1 MDNRIT
7 EANRLLLPHGV
18 MRCTE
23 HNHDREEWRD
33 FKSNLKNWKRSPCLC
48 VEWWRPR
55 RIVSTLSC
63 EKSSASFPPTTRPP
77 GENLVSCAAATTAT
91 IALIPSAS
99 RDLSS
104 RPPLGRVVSNST
116 AVTPELIFSSHN
128 VVSVN
133 DVTAGCLPADNREA
147 VCCWWWWVVSVFPR
161 PPGKHCFNV
170 THSQASWQGDLAN
183 TKPHSGYSL
192 IDTL

>member
-1 MDNRIT
+1 MHWTQSRQVRVKRFSVQSEKLKEEPVSVRWMM
-7 EANRLLLPHGV
+7 EALFPLCPVR
-18 MRCTE
+18 
-23 HNHDREEWRD
+23 NHQP
-33 FKSNLKNWKRSPCLC
+33 RSPQ
-48 VEWWRPR
+48 RPGHLGK
-55 RIVSTLSC
+55 IW
-63 EKSSASFPPTTRPP
+63 
-77 GENLVSCAAATTAT
+77 CAAATTAT

>member
-1 MDNRIT
+1 MHRT
-7 EANRLLLPHGV
+7 QSRQGRVKRFSVQSEKLKEEPVSVRWMMEAASHCFHSVLW
-18 MRCTE
+18 E
-23 HNHDREEWRD
+23 II
-33 FKSNLKNWKRSPCLC
+33 NL
-48 VEWWRPR
+48 V
-55 RIVSTLSC
+55 
-63 EKSSASFPPTTRPP
+63 PPNDPP
-77 GENLVSCAAATTAT
+77 IGGNLVSCAAATTAAT

-133 DVTAGCLPADNREA
+133 DLTAGCLPADNREA

-161 PPGKHCFNV
+161 PPGKHCFDV
-170 THSQASWQGDLAN
+170 THSQASWQGELAN